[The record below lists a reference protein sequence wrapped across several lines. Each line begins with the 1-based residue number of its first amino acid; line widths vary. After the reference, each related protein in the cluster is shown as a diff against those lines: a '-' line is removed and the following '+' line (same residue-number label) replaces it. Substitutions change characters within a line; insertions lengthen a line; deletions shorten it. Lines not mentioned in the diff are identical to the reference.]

1 MHKSAF
7 FFFKPSA
14 ESLAKAKELN
24 LNSVF
29 LTHKNLDAAAI
40 QSIREGIGPNLEIY
54 VELGVF
60 AGKDLWDK
68 YPDSVPVEASGKE
81 PARGWCYGVCPSHE
95 GVRNECLQNVKEL
108 LEKDINGIWLD
119 FIRYPSKWEEPE
131 PYILDSCYCDRC
143 LKKFSDYLGE
153 PVIGNT
159 LEDKVL
165 LIDGSYYIE
174 WIEFKTEMITSM
186 VRDVRKLINERNS
199 AVGESGDKRGK
210 TVKLG
215 FFAIPWQDK
224 EHSAGIKRIVAQDFG
239 ALSSLVDI
247 LSPMLYHKMGGKD
260 VSWIKELVNYF
271 WEVGKPQLP
280 VIQTETRES
289 EISTEEF
296 KKALEY
302 ASASPSTGVCIFF
315 LEDLMKQSEKFDV
328 AREFFK

>member
-1 MHKSAF
+1 MHKSTF
-7 FFFKPSA
+7 FFFKPNH
-14 ESLAKAKELN
+14 ESLVKAKELN
-24 LNSVF
+24 LDSVF
-29 LTHKNLDAAAI
+29 STHANLDESAI
-40 QSIREGIGPNLEIY
+40 KDIRENVSENIKIY

-68 YPDSVPVEASGKE
+68 SPDSVPVEASGKE

-186 VRDVRKLINERNS
+186 VKDVRKLINERNN
-199 AVGESGDKRGK
+199 AVGESGDKQGK

-247 LSPMLYHKMGGKD
+247 FSPMLYHKMGGKD

-280 VIQTETRES
+280 LIQTEPRES

-296 KKALEY
+296 KQALEY
-302 ASASPSTGVCIFF
+302 ASASPSTVVCVFF
-315 LEDLMKQSEKFDV
+315 LEDLMKQPEKFDAV
-328 AREFFK
+328 KEYFK